1 MWRQHDIGMRGGDGC
16 IKDRAQ
22 ERASVSHGFQDNR
35 ADIRLLIPPLGAKEN
50 PRTSMI
56 RKNKKPER
64 DDIAPRLC
72 GVSTW

>member
-1 MWRQHDIGMRGGDGC
+1 MRGGDGC

-50 PRTSMI
+50 PAR
-56 RKNKKPER
+56 
-64 DDIAPRLC
+64 A
-72 GVSTW
+72 